1 MADIHVS
8 HEGATTA
15 PPAPAER
22 MPQAMGAAEP
32 SLGELFRQLADES
45 STLIKQEIALAK
57 KEIGES
63 ASRAASDATWIA
75 VWGAIALVGG
85 LVLIAFLV
93 LLIGDLLDNYW
104 LSALI
109 VGAAFVLVGG
119 LAAMSY
125 VKKLKSVRLAPET
138 TIQTLKQDK
147 TWAQAE
153 VQSVKRDL
161 TS

>member
-8 HEGATTA
+8 PEGTPAAPPLTTER
-15 PPAPAER
+15 PPAPR
-22 MPQAMGAAEP
+22 GAAEP
-32 SLGELFRQLADES
+32 SLGELFRQLGEES
-45 STLIKQEIALAK
+45 TMLIKQEIALAK
-57 KEIGES
+57 KEISQS
-63 ASRAASDATWIA
+63 ASRAVSDATWIA
-75 VWGAIALVGG
+75 VWGAIAAVGG

-93 LLIGDLLDNYW
+93 LLLGDLLNNYW

-109 VGAAFVLVGG
+109 VGGAFVLIGG
-119 LAAMSY
+119 IAALSY
-125 VKKLKSVRLAPET
+125 VKKLKSVSLAPET

>member
-8 HEGATTA
+8 PEGTTTA
-15 PPAPAER
+15 SPRLAERIPPPAAE
-22 MPQAMGAAEP
+22 EP

-45 STLIKQEIALAK
+45 TVLIKQEIALAK
-57 KEIGES
+57 KEIGQS
-63 ASRAASDATWIA
+63 ASRAAADATWIA

-93 LLIGDLLDNYW
+93 LLLGDLLNNYW

-109 VGAAFVLVGG
+109 VGAVFVLVGG
-119 LAAMSY
+119 MAALSY
-125 VKKLKSVRLAPET
+125 VKKLKSVSLAPET